1 MLTISFLVPTLGNRI
16 KELKRLLNSLEQQT
30 IVSFEIVIVV
40 QDNYEEVKYICNTF
54 NNLKILCIKS
64 EKRGLS
70 INRNIGL
77 SYCSGEIIVLSDD
90 DCWDPENA
98 VQNISKEFKVMFDTS
113 DDNDLIIKMLKLKDN
128 VVKDNLGIKA
138 YKGFSKKVRATIF
151 FEKVETEADK
161 ALKLAQIEMLKKSI
175 QRRKNLLSNEGY
187 VTKAPQNIV
196 EQERKNLALEEEKLK
211 NLELDNK

>member
-1 MLTISFLVPTLGNRI
+1 MVLSEVDYKESSKIINVLTEEIGIVGMVARGTKKVRSNLSSVTSKLTYGYFHI
-16 KELKRLLNSLEQQT
+16 EYKEN
-30 IVSFEIVIVV
+30 
-40 QDNYEEVKYICNTF
+40 
-54 NNLKILCIKS
+54 
-64 EKRGLS
+64 GLS
-70 INRNIGL
+70 TLIEVDVINNFRNIKAK
-77 SYCSGEIIVLSDD
+77 
-90 DCWDPENA
+90 N
-98 VQNISKEFKVMFDTS
+98 NISKEFKVMFDTS

-138 YKGFSKKVRATIF
+138 YKVFSKRVRATIF

>member
-1 MLTISFLVPTLGNRI
+1 MCGRAGRNFHNPKGQVTIISNFINI
-16 KELKRLLNSLEQQT
+16 KA
-30 IVSFEIVIVV
+30 
-40 QDNYEEVKYICNTF
+40 
-54 NNLKILCIKS
+54 
-64 EKRGLS
+64 
-70 INRNIGL
+70 
-77 SYCSGEIIVLSDD
+77 
-90 DCWDPENA
+90 EN
-98 VQNISKEFKVMFDTS
+98 NISKEFKVMFDTS

-138 YKGFSKKVRATIF
+138 YKVFSKRVRATIF

-211 NLELDNK
+211 NLELDNKQLEVSWWHFFLFWGIKIPLEFIFNYAIMYLSKKFA

>member
-1 MLTISFLVPTLGNRI
+1 MENNIL
-16 KELKRLLNSLEQQT
+16 
-30 IVSFEIVIVV
+30 SFE
-40 QDNYEEVKYICNTF
+40 NTLKKSIEIFKQF
-54 NNLKILCIKS
+54 NENNDDTLKD
-64 EKRGLS
+64 E
-70 INRNIGL
+70 
-77 SYCSGEIIVLSDD
+77 D
-90 DCWDPENA
+90 
-98 VQNISKEFKVMFDTS
+98 

-138 YKGFSKKVRATIF
+138 YKVFSKRVRATIF